1 MIFDKYE
8 IKIIK
13 KLQTLNI
20 DTQCKY
26 LSKPFNTNIF
36 IIFIFILYFA
46 NIMKFKEL
54 IYLGFS
60 AVVVYII
67 KFFCRR
73 KRPYCNNF
81 IINKSNINH
90 GNEKIKLKAD
100 TYSFPSGH
108 ATVSIVFYFIILNKY
123 KKLSNLLPII
133 PILVGFSRVYLGVH
147 YISDVVFG
155 FLLGYFYFLIIQ
167 NKLN

>member
-36 IIFIFILYFA
+36 IILIFILYVA
-46 NIMKFKEL
+46 NILNLKE
-54 IYLGFS
+54 IFFLGFS
-60 AVVVYII
+60 AILVYFI
-67 KFFCRR
+67 KITFKR
-73 KRPYCNNF
+73 KRPYTNNF

-90 GNEKIKLKAD
+90 GNEKIKIDAD
-100 TYSFPSGH
+100 EYSFPSGH
-108 ATVSIVFYFIILNKY
+108 ATISIIFYLIILEKY
-123 KKLSNLLPII
+123 KKFTNILPLI
-133 PILVGFSRVYLGVH
+133 PILVGFSRIYLGVH
-147 YISDVVFG
+147 YPSDVILG
-155 FLLGYFYFLIIQ
+155 FILGSFYYSIIK
-167 NKLN
+167 NKIN